1 MPKSTHISTLFFAVA
16 IAAFASGCAM
26 QEKKEEQKASAMPV
40 NCATAEGDIRML
52 QSEKRNTAERVAAGV
67 TMVVPVGLVVGVV
80 TQTEGTKYQVTTGE
94 YNTLL
99 DKKIAE
105 IQQTCRVS

>member
-1 MPKSTHISTLFFAVA
+1 MPKSTRLSTLVFAMGMV
-16 IAAFASGCAM
+16 ILTCGCAM
-26 QEKKEEQKASAMPV
+26 QEKKEEQKAAAMPV

-67 TMVVPVGLVVGVV
+67 TMVVPAGLVVGLV

-105 IQQTCRVS
+105 IQQTCRVT